1 MSAPIYFKGTDYDS
15 VEAMPPHIR
24 RAYEQSQRDQARR
37 QPSQADEADD
47 EEGDEED
54 DDAGDDK
61 IEEQP
66 KPAWGGPRPEGSVPV
81 PKDFDAVTGLG
92 PALEVHA
99 AEQGIEIPYWG
110 TPVAH
115 AAVRYQDGL
124 AYRAKGKEIHT
135 LRWEEVA
142 AIVTNNRF
150 HAKYTQ
156 CEYTLVKPSGE
167 KLILDDWLKGV
178 ERLAAYIKKPVYAR
192 LGPPLAQ
199 RYQAGEALTFGPVTV
214 QRQAGCQLDGKPYAW
229 DAIQDVKVENGR
241 FKVTPRTGQKGQ
253 PVGQA
258 RVNAIPNIELLCQ
271 LIGLNLLS
279 SQLAYR

>member
-1 MSAPIYFKGTDYDS
+1 MSAPIHFQGTDYDS

-24 RAYEQSQRDQARR
+24 RAYEQSQRDKARH
-37 QPSQADEADD
+37 QPSQANDGDEAGEETDTGSD
-47 EEGDEED
+47 EPE
-54 DDAGDDK
+54 A
-61 IEEQP
+61 QP
-66 KPAWGGPRPEGSVPV
+66 QPAWGGPRPEGSVPV
-81 PKDFDAVTGLG
+81 PKEFDAVTGLG
-92 PALEVHA
+92 PALEVHE

-142 AIVTNNRF
+142 AIVTNNYF

-178 ERLAAYIKKPVYAR
+178 ERLAAYIKKPVYER
-192 LGPPLAQ
+192 LGPPLAAA
-199 RYQAGEALTFGPVTV
+199 YSAGQPLTFGPVTV
-214 QRQAGCQLDGKPYAW
+214 GRTSGLAMGGTTYAW
-229 DAIQDVKVENGR
+229 DAIQDVKVEYGR
-241 FKVTPRTGQKGQ
+241 FKVTLRTGQKGQ

-271 LIGLNLLS
+271 LIGVKLMS
-279 SQLAYR
+279 PELAYI